1 MFLSSNAVTVRCR
14 HSIGI
19 NILLLL
25 ILCVPVAS
33 YSQGQ
38 NLGGDAVHK
47 VQLVFTP
54 SSNQWLGSFAANR
67 IPLREVLSS
76 SYMMQISSGPQSE
89 ISTRLNTDQQKYVY
103 SCKANGG
110 HAIVNMALSVSVGE
124 VLLGVGSATKH
135 GFVLTF
141 TGDCVTESKP
151 ATK

>member
-1 MFLSSNAVTVRCR
+1 MKFHHAIWFCILS
-14 HSIGI
+14 
-19 NILLLL
+19 L
-25 ILCVPVAS
+25 ITFCVPAMSHSDPQVVPWV
-33 YSQGQ
+33 
-38 NLGGDAVHK
+38 GG
-47 VQLVFTP
+47 
-54 SSNQWLGSFAANR
+54 FAGNK

>member
-76 SYMMQISSGPQSE
+76 VFVSQITTGDQGSL
-89 ISTRLNTDQQKYVY
+89 STRLNGDLQDFVS
-103 SCKANGG
+103 SCKSKGG
-110 HAIVNMALSVSVGE
+110 HALVNETISISVGE
-124 VLLGVGSATKH
+124 VLLGVGSAAKY
-135 GFVLTF
+135 GFVLTLA
-141 TGDCVTESKP
+141 GDCVTESKP
-151 ATK
+151 VTK